1 MNDGAGYTM
10 TFGSRQ
16 IREKLHGR
24 LDVANMRTC
33 KFHTA
38 QADRA
43 GTLIVVV
50 LSGMAVLL
58 LVALGI

>member
-1 MNDGAGYTM
+1 M

-33 KFHTA
+33 KFHMV

-50 LSGMAVLL
+50 LSGVAVLL